1 MKRNLYG
8 IKDVVTQDIH
18 SISMFSSDLEMLRNY
33 RAILEKN
40 KNDISLGADVVPIFD
55 QDLDIYFLGTID
67 NNLTILPSFEFVCKL
82 SECSSVYDNLRLRSS
97 NE

>member
-67 NNLTILPSFEFVCKL
+67 SNLTILPSFELVCKL

-97 NE
+97 DE

>member
-40 KNDISLGADVVPIFD
+40 KNDGKIVKLLSIVPR
-55 QDLDIYFLGTID
+55 
-67 NNLTILPSFEFVCKL
+67 K
-82 SECSSVYDNLRLRSS
+82 
-97 NE
+97 